1 MTPRILL
8 VGMMGAGKTTTG
20 RLVARRLG
28 WGYRDSDA
36 DVEAATG
43 LTVPELFDRDGEAAF
58 RAAEAA
64 VLAEACDEPAPSVVS
79 VAGGAV
85 LSHENRRLISSSG
98 MVVWLRARPET
109 LAARVGDGAGRPLL
123 DDDPAAAM
131 VRLEAV
137 RAPLYA
143 EVSAIVIDVDDLA
156 PEDVAARIV
165 AAASQEFADEEEW
178 ASAHD
183 AAHDAHDAAHDTAH
197 DAAHDAAPPKVE

>member
-43 LTVPELFDRDGEAAF
+43 LTVPDLFDRDGEAAF
-58 RAAEAA
+58 RRAEAA
-64 VLAEACDEPAPSVVS
+64 VLARACDDPAPSVVS

-85 LSHENRRLISSSG
+85 LSSENRQLISSNG

-123 DDDPAAAM
+123 GDDPAAAM
-131 VRLEAV
+131 VRLNAV
-137 RAPLYA
+137 RSPLYA
-143 EVSAIVIDVDDLA
+143 EVGGIVVDVDDLP
-156 PEDVAARIV
+156 PEDVAARIL
-165 AAASQEFADEEEW
+165 AAAAQEFGGDRDW
-178 ASAHD
+178 A
-183 AAHDAHDAAHDTAH
+183 AAHDSAV
-197 DAAHDAAPPKVE
+197 PPKAE

>member
-20 RLVARRLG
+20 QLVARRLG

-43 LTVPELFDRDGEAAF
+43 LTVPELFSRDGESAF
-58 RAAEAA
+58 RRAEAVA
-64 VLAEACDEPAPSVVS
+64 LAGACADAAPSVVS

-85 LSHENRRLISSSG
+85 LSPENRRLIGESG
-98 MVVWLRARPET
+98 TVVWLRAKPQT

-123 DDDPAAAM
+123 GDDPAEAM
-131 VRLEAV
+131 VRLNEV

-143 EVSAIVIDVDDLA
+143 ELADLVIDVDDLP
-156 PEDVAARIV
+156 PEAVAARILE
-165 AAASQEFADEEEW
+165 AA
-178 ASAHD
+178 
-183 AAHDAHDAAHDTAH
+183 TARMK
-197 DAAHDAAPPKVE
+197 AE